1 MTRLDKAKQKLLTS
15 EFDAIYITSEINQR
29 YITDFNFQDGSVL
42 ITKEKSYVLTDFRY
56 IEAAKAKVKGDF
68 VILTPNRRENY
79 LLELCRENH
88 VETLA
93 FEEGSLTYAE
103 YVSLGKRLEG
113 ITLTEGGNFIEK
125 LRIYKDES
133 EVRDIVAA
141 QRIAEKAFAE
151 LLPMIKAGV
160 TETELALELEY
171 KMRRLG
177 ADDISFETICV
188 SGSASALPHG
198 EPRPVPIEKGFLT
211 FDFGALVNG
220 YHSDMTRTVVVG
232 KADDE
237 MKRLYN
243 TVLSAQL
250 AAEEA
255 ITEGFHNAEADKIA
269 RDIIDGAGYVGCFG
283 HSLGHGVGLQIH
295 EAPGLHGGAGDMTL
309 EVGQIVTV
317 EPGIYIEG
325 KYGCRIE
332 DMMEIIPGGAR
343 NLTECP
349 KELIE
354 IEM

>member
-29 YITDFNFQDGSVL
+29 YITDFNFTDGSVL

-79 LLELCRENH
+79 LLDLCRENH

-93 FEEGSLTYAE
+93 FEEGSITYSE
-103 YVSLGKRLEG
+103 YVSLGKRLDG
-113 ITLTEGGNFIEK
+113 IKLVEGGNFIEK

-177 ADDISFETICV
+177 ADDISFDTICV
-188 SGSASALPHG
+188 SGAASALPHG

-211 FDFGALVNG
+211 FDFGATVNG

-237 MKRLYN
+237 MKHLYN
-243 TVLSAQL
+243 TVLKAQL

-255 ITEGFHNAEADKIA
+255 ITEGFRNAEADKIA
-269 RDIIDGAGYVGCFG
+269 RDIINGAGYEGCFG

-295 EAPGLHGGAGDMTL
+295 EAPGLHGGAGELTL

-343 NLTECP
+343 NLTDCP

-354 IEM
+354 IEI

>member
-1 MTRLDKAKQKLLTS
+1 MTRLDKAKQKLMTS
-15 EFDAIYITSEINQR
+15 EFDAILISSEINQR
-29 YITDFNFQDGSVL
+29 YITDFSFTDGSVL

-79 LLELCRENH
+79 LLDLCRENN
-88 VETLA
+88 VKTLA
-93 FEEGSLTYAE
+93 FEENSLSYAE
-103 YVSLGKRLEG
+103 YVSLGKRLPG
-113 ITLTEGGNFIEK
+113 IELVEGGGFVEK
-125 LRIYKDES
+125 LRIYKDAN
-133 EVRDIVAA
+133 EVADIVAA

-171 KMRRLG
+171 KMRKLG
-177 ADDISFETICV
+177 AADISFETICV
-188 SGSASALPHG
+188 SGAASALPHG
-198 EPRPVPIEKGFLT
+198 EPRPVPIERGFLT
-211 FDFGALVNG
+211 FDFGAVVNG
-220 YHSDMTRTVVVG
+220 YHSDMTRTVVIG
-232 KADDE
+232 KADEE

-243 TVLSAQL
+243 TVLTAQL

-255 ITEGFHNAEADKIA
+255 ITEGFYNAQADKIA
-269 RDIIDGAGYVGCFG
+269 RDIINNAGYEGCFG

-295 EAPGLHGGAGDMTL
+295 EAPGLHGNAGEMKL
-309 EVGQIVTV
+309 EVGQIITV

-354 IEM
+354 IEI

>member
-1 MTRLDKAKQKLLTS
+1 MTRLDKAKKKLATS

-29 YITDFNFQDGSVL
+29 YITDFSFTDGSVL

-56 IEAAKAKVKGDF
+56 LEAAKAKVKGDF

-79 LLELCRENH
+79 LYELLRENH

-93 FEEGSLTYAE
+93 FEESSLSYAQ
-103 YVSLGKRLEG
+103 YMSLSKRLDG
-113 ITLTEGGNFIEK
+113 IKLTEGGNFVES

-171 KMRRLG
+171 KMRKLG
-177 ADDISFETICV
+177 AEDISFETICV
-188 SGSASALPHG
+188 SGAASALPHG
-198 EPRPVPIEKGFLT
+198 VPRPTPIEKGFLT
-211 FDFGALVNG
+211 FDFGAVVNG
-220 YHSDMTRTVVVG
+220 YHSDMTRTVVIG

-243 TVLSAQL
+243 TVLQAQL

-255 ITEGFHNAEADKIA
+255 ITEGFYNAQADKIA
-269 RDIIDGAGYVGCFG
+269 RDIIDGAGYAGCFG
-283 HSLGHGVGLQIH
+283 HSLGHGVGLEIH
-295 EAPGLHGGAGDMTL
+295 EAPGLHAHAGETKL

-354 IEM
+354 IEI